1 MLPEYPRFVLR
12 FFFGALCWQERV
24 PGIRAPET
32 CHRGYYV
39 LSAKE
44 GGVSCLVRSK
54 PVDLDDDDDDDD
66 DDDKLADH
74 RGGGGEG
81 GGGRGDSARTRRRM
95 RRRNR

>member
-44 GGVSCLVRSK
+44 GGVSCLVRSS
-54 PVDLDDDDDDDD
+54 PVDLDDDDDDMMMMISLPITAVAVA
-66 DDDKLADH
+66 KAVEAAATAQG
-74 RGGGGEG
+74 RGEG
-81 GGGRGDSARTRRRM
+81 
-95 RRRNR
+95 